1 MLESEFGVNKS
12 MDLHS
17 LASTVQVGGVGAM
30 TCGIFSN
37 HTSDTL
43 VPPQPKILDT
53 DT

>member
-12 MDLHS
+12 MDPHF
-17 LASTVQVGGVGAM
+17 LASTVQAGGVGAM
-30 TCGIFSN
+30 TCGIFSR
-37 HTSDTL
+37 HTSDPL